1 MGSDIK
7 VFLYGSLNKDY
18 SGAGADKPIALD
30 LNSPAPLP
38 EILATLGISKE
49 EVQVAMVNHHAVYKE
64 TLIRPDDRV
73 ALFPMEY
80 PFFWDWK
87 DLR

>member
-1 MGSDIK
+1 MASDIK
-7 VFLYGSLNKDY
+7 VFLHGSLKKDF
-18 SGAGADKPIALD
+18 SAAGADQPIALD
-30 LNSPAPLP
+30 LSSPAPLP
-38 EILATLGISKE
+38 EILATLGIPE
-49 EVQVAMVNHHAVYKE
+49 EKVQVAMVNHHAVYKE
-64 TLIRPDDRV
+64 TLIRPADRI